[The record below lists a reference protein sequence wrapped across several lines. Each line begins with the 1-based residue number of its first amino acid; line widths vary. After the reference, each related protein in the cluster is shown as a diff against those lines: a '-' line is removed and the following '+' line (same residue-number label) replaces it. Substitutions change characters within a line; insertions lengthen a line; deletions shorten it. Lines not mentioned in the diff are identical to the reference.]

1 LFYISNAGISHV
13 VEVDQSYQV
22 SVRQGS
28 DKNKAQA
35 EIDLQAPASL
45 TSNQERRLSQT
56 VSLQSQ
62 DSCDS
67 LRTVITK
74 DGRAPSPSYP
84 DLIREPT
91 LPEEI
96 QDSGKVA
103 PETEKLEIPKRNI
116 PNKPYESVFGGPAR
130 ERSISDPFLTKED
143 TQNNNL
149 QSFQLSQRTLDQP
162 LTYSG
167 RPLAEGEIRD
177 NFGSPVKL
185 SHPTKQGLSTII
197 EQKPEEFVRP
207 SLPRSN
213 TAKERDFTS
222 TEEFVRPSLPRS
234 KTAKERDFISTDDL
248 LSRLPTHRPL
258 QRAKRL
264 TPLTLSSTPAQIT
277 RVPTE
282 KMDVLKRGE
291 RRRTVTPSL
300 RRAGSQLDSPN
311 ASTEHIIFGGDDYQ
325 HQQGKVLQKAD
336 LYVSC
341 LLSTVAS

>member
-1 LFYISNAGISHV
+1 MFYISNTGISHV
-13 VEVDQSYQV
+13 VEADQSYQV

-28 DKNKAQA
+28 DKNKAQV

-67 LRTVITK
+67 LRTVVTK

-84 DLIREPT
+84 DLVREPT
-91 LPEEI
+91 EI

-103 PETEKLEIPKRNI
+103 PETGKLEIPKRII

-143 TQNNNL
+143 TQNNL

-167 RPLAEGEIRD
+167 RPLAEGERRE

-185 SHPTKQGLSTII
+185 SHPPKKGLSTII

-213 TAKERDFTS
+213 TAKERNFTS

-264 TPLTLSSTPAQIT
+264 TPLTLSSTPPQIT
-277 RVPTE
+277 RVPSE

-311 ASTEHIIFGGDDYQ
+311 ASTEHIIFGGGDYQ
-325 HQQGKVLQKAD
+325 PQQGKVLQKAD
-336 LYVSC
+336 LYVSY
-341 LLSTVAS
+341 LL